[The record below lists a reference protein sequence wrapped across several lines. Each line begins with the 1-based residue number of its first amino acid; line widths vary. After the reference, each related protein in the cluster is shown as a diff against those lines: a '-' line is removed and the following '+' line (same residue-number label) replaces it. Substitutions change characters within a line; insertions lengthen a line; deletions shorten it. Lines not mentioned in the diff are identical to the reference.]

1 MSEAGRL
8 KADSQAETRA
18 SAELP
23 DYLLAKLR
31 VSIPGYELVDK
42 IASGGQATVYRA
54 RELTSGLTVAIKVL
68 HGGPYASAD
77 ARTRF
82 LREATALKKLN
93 HPNIVCVIDFGRTP
107 IGLDY
112 LVMNYVRGRP
122 LDAIWKDPSFAAAIA
137 PEPPARLRLFK
148 RICDIV
154 HAAHLKGITH
164 RDLSPSNILI
174 DAQGEP
180 HILDFG
186 LVSTAFNELLNPA
199 GAPVSITGQF
209 LGKVHYAAPEQ
220 VRARHDTVDP
230 RTDVYALG
238 VILYQMLTNGVFP
251 YDVVSNFAEALHNIV
266 HTRPQRP
273 SAVLARRHEAKGN
286 DSRLRRGPPL
296 VNPIIEAVVLRALEK
311 DPAQRYQSAAEVA
324 ADIDQ
329 YLAGR
334 NTSVSESEPAIE
346 QALVASAS
354 SQGRHRLFA
363 TLGAISIV
371 VLVAGLWGFFHPQ
384 AGRHA
389 QSAVPAIGIR
399 PIDPPRAPPSVQ
411 PPIAHAKAPFAMA
424 APQQRASGATGG
436 GGQHESAQAAPR
448 QQTVAVIVPPPP
460 VSTVRFKP
468 AVPSPPPKHEALTLL
483 SHEDAREIVTQIEA
497 IYARRN
503 GGGRGGFLVGGERGA
518 PGHPESKAALDDL
531 LALARAAA
539 DKAAPVTAGEIAA
552 LRQAIARASEQI
564 ESDRLM
570 LGNPTGTG
578 NEAALNIEGRLDEIA
593 NRLRNAVR

>member
-1 MSEAGRL
+1 MSEAGRS

-112 LVMNYVRGRP
+112 LVMNYVSGRP
-122 LDAIWKDPSFAAAIA
+122 LDAIWKDPAFSAAIA

-174 DAQGEP
+174 DAEGEP

-199 GAPVSITGQF
+199 GGPVSITGQF

-220 VRARHDTVDP
+220 VRAKHDTVDP

-238 VILYQMLTNGVFP
+238 VILYQLLTNGVFP

-266 HTRPQRP
+266 HTKPQRP
-273 SAVLARRHEAKGN
+273 SAVLARRQEAKAG
-286 DSRLRRGPPL
+286 RLKLRTGPPL

-311 DPAQRYQSAAEVA
+311 DPAHRYQSAAEVA

-334 NTSVSESEPAIE
+334 NTSVSESAIE
-346 QALVASAS
+346 QPPVASAGS
-354 SQGRHRLFA
+354 KGRHRLFA
-363 TLGAISIV
+363 TLGVISIV
-371 VLVAGLWGFFHPQ
+371 ALVAGLWGSFHPQ
-384 AGRHA
+384 SGRHA
-389 QSAVPAIGIR
+389 QSAVPAGRIR
-399 PIDPPRAPPSVQ
+399 PIDPPSAPLSVQ
-411 PPIAHAKAPFAMA
+411 PPVPQTELPLATA
-424 APQQRASGATGG
+424 APQQRAPAPTGG
-436 GGQHESAQAAPR
+436 DGQHESSQAAPR
-448 QQTVAVIVPPPP
+448 QQTIAVSTPPPP
-460 VSTVRFKP
+460 VSMVRFKP
-468 AVPSPPPKHEALTLL
+468 PARSPPLKREAPTLL
-483 SHEDAREIVTQIEA
+483 SHEDASAIATQIESM
-497 IYARRN
+497 YLRRSS
-503 GGGRGGFLVGGERGA
+503 GGWAGFLVGGDRGA
-518 PGHPESKAALDDL
+518 PGHPDSKAALDDL

-539 DKAAPVTAGEIAA
+539 DKAAPVTSGEIAA
-552 LRQAIARASEQI
+552 LRQAVARTREQV
-564 ESDRLM
+564 ESDRLT
-570 LGNPTGTG
+570 LEHPTGTG
-578 NEAALNIEGRLDEIA
+578 NEAALNIERILDEMTT
-593 NRLRNAVR
+593 RLRTANK